1 MIGMQVGSTRK
12 DRIGADSGGTD
23 DALLEAQIGLQ
34 VAPPHCATPCNCK
47 GIHHAKIR
55 WNRSWNGF
63 AARVQGTGKV
73 RDRLCR
79 VWKNRYIE
87 TRYVYRHGKCSVW
100 AQNLYTPKVNNT

>member
-79 VWKNRYIE
+79 VWIMLIINPELQFVLVVSKSQSCL
-87 TRYVYRHGKCSVW
+87 VS
-100 AQNLYTPKVNNT
+100 